1 MKQRIAL
8 VAVSALTAGVL
19 SVASAPVANAALQDL
34 AIANCNILNNTANG
48 GAATVGDP
56 IGSNGL
62 IATNCASSPDRL
74 LQKATLFATGTIA
87 VSTAAAATTS
97 NGTTSSEAQ
106 RISVSGG
113 TISASAASSAAGT
126 GTITIAADRSRVDV
140 AASTTNTHNN
150 RISALVVPA
159 AGVSTV
165 TITGWNAYTSTASA
179 AWVVTVTI
187 AAASLSGVANVAE
200 STIAFVTADG
210 DASTA
215 DVAATN
221 AVTSRTAL
229 FLNAQLN
236 DVYGNDVTTGG
247 LVVEVS
253 AGAIVGLASGASGG
267 VVGGLSTSANS
278 TVAISSSVSPADVA
292 IRIQEATAGKG
303 WAGTVKVT
311 WNGIVIGTKSG
322 TILGDIAKITVTP
335 KKIGKNN
342 GATTADAFEYQATD
356 ANGTT
361 VPLAHGS
368 LTLND
373 SSASGIVSATAGT
386 ATNSSS
392 AAGKGTI
399 TCVSGATG
407 KSSVTMQF
415 ILPTGTV
422 IKSNA
427 AEFSCAGA
435 AVAYTASLDKASYT
449 QGEIATLTVKFVDAK
464 GNPANGIDAVTANTN
479 DAVISANQMTLVSAY
494 TNAQTADV
502 NGSATF
508 TLTVGTASGVVDG
521 SYNAIVSFPT
531 LNTVGKNQS
540 VPYKV
545 SSGSTAV
552 SNAQVLQSIVAL
564 IASINKQI
572 QALQKLILKR

>member
-210 DASTA
+210 DAATA

-229 FLNAQLN
+229 FLNVQLN

-247 LVVEVS
+247 LVVEAS
-253 AGAIVGLASGASGG
+253 AGALVGLSGSAGAA
-267 VVGGLSTSANS
+267 VGGLSSSTNSTIAITSA
-278 TVAISSSVSPADVA
+278 VSPADIN

-356 ANGTT
+356 AAGS
-361 VPLAHGS
+361 VVALAHGS
-368 LTLND
+368 LTLES